1 MIIAA
6 LEAIPVAY
14 SEPNDDDAIRHLCL
28 VRLTTDDGTVGWGES
43 ITQWPEASLATE
55 QLIRGLAPLLIGRS
69 VHDHAELWQA
79 LVDHTWWYGWRGGL
93 AAYAVAAIDLALWDA
108 RGRVAGRT
116 VGELIAADRGTGPAH
131 DRLPAIAS
139 AHAFHAELDDL
150 AADLADWVGTGLH
163 GVKIGFGKKGRSR
176 LGVDHD
182 RDVAFVAAAREA
194 IGADP
199 ALIVDLGVK
208 VYWDA
213 DTAIARARAFAPYRL
228 DWLEEP
234 LGPWD
239 PDGYR
244 RLRDAVDVRLG
255 FGEREWDERGYRE
268 VIDTGCVD
276 VVGVDPA
283 RTYGLT
289 GFLRIAD
296 AVHAAGRQLNAHAWS
311 SAITTAA
318 SLAGSLASP
327 AARVFE
333 VKPLPNPMQDELVA
347 TPIRHDRGWVGP
359 LPGPGLGIDVRDD
372 VVARYRFRG
381 GAS

>member
-1 MIIAA
+1 VIITAID
-6 LEAIPVAY
+6 AIPVAY
-14 SEPNDDDAIRHLCL
+14 PEPNDDGAIRHLCL
-28 VRLTTDDGTVGWGES
+28 VRLTTEDGAVGWGES

-55 QLIRGLAPLLIGRS
+55 QIINGLAPLLIGRS
-69 VHDHAELWQA
+69 VHDHAELWRA
-79 LVDHTWWYGWRGGL
+79 MIDHTWWYGWRGGI
-93 AAYAVAAIDLALWDA
+93 AAYAVAALDLALWDA
-108 RGRVAGRT
+108 RGKAVDMP
-116 VGELIAADRGTGPAH
+116 VLELITGGAAPAH

-139 AHAFHAELDDL
+139 AHAFHAEIDDL
-150 AADLADWVGTGLH
+150 AADLTDWVGTGLH
-163 GVKIGFGKKGRSR
+163 GVKIGFGKKGRSE

-182 RDVAFVAAAREA
+182 RDVAFVAAARKA
-194 IGADP
+194 IGDDA
-199 ALIVDLGVK
+199 ALIIDLGVK

-213 DTAIARARAFAPYRL
+213 DTAIARARAFEPYRL

-239 PDGYR
+239 PAGYR
-244 RLRDAVDVRLG
+244 RLRDAVPIRLG
-255 FGEREWDERGYRE
+255 FGEREWDERGYAE
-268 VIDTGCVD
+268 VLATGCVD

-296 AVHAAGRQLNAHAWS
+296 AVRAGDRQLNAHAWS

-318 SLAGSLASP
+318 SLAASLASP

-333 VKPLPNPMQDELVA
+333 VKPMPNPMQDELVV
-347 TPIRHDRGWVGP
+347 TPIRHDHGWVRP
-359 LPGPGLGIDVRDD
+359 LPGPGLGIDVRDE
-372 VVARYRFRG
+372 VVAHYRYRPAG